1 MTSCAP
7 GSMRGNG
14 SGPDHGRRLRAS
26 WQWIACR
33 TRSVSLPISTA
44 FPRASCQ
51 LFRRLARIRQAT
63 ISSRASCGGSSQ
75 LVLAVDD
82 DADGRVVGFITAI
95 SDGVLSAYI
104 PLLEVLPE
112 WQHRG
117 IGSDLV
123 QRMLDQLEPLYMI
136 DLCCDDEMM
145 PFYDRFGFTRGR
157 SMLKRSYPHQA
168 GRAIDGGTHADD

>member
-1 MTSCAP
+1 MTNSIRFVAELDGIPSNKLSGFFVGWPNPP
-7 GSMRGNG
+7 G
-14 SGPDHGRRLRAS
+14 DD
-26 WQWIACR
+26 Q
-33 TRSVSLPISTA
+33 
-44 FPRASCQ
+44 F
-51 LFRRLARIRQAT
+51 ARILR
-63 ISSRASCGGSSQ
+63 GSSHI
-75 LVLAVDD
+75 VLAVDD
-82 DADGRVVGFITAI
+82 DAGGRVVGFITAI

-168 GRAIDGGTHADD
+168 GRAIDGGTHTDD

>member
-1 MTSCAP
+1 MTNSIRFVAELDGIP
-7 GSMRGNG
+7 ASKLSGFFVGWPNPPRDDQFMR
-14 SGPDHGRRLRAS
+14 LL
-26 WQWIACR
+26 Q
-33 TRSVSLPISTA
+33 
-44 FPRASCQ
+44 
-51 LFRRLARIRQAT
+51 
-63 ISSRASCGGSSQ
+63 GSSHI
-75 LVLAVDD
+75 VLAVDD
-82 DADGRVVGFITAI
+82 DADGRVVGFITAV

-168 GRAIDGGTHADD
+168 GRVINGGTHADD